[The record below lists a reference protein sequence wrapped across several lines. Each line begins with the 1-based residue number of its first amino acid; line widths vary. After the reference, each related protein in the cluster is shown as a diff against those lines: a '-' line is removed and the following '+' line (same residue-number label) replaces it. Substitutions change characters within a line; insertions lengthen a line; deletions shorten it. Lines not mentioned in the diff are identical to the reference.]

1 MPCCTVQ
8 ALSNLRTGPRSV
20 NVVPFTGVAAS
31 RTDLSCAVVNARFG
45 IRLSNLLRGNLAM
58 NNTAPPVRLA
68 LLLCAFFSFGFGQVA
83 AAEESAPRKL
93 VEIYK
98 VAPGQH
104 VAFLK
109 MIAQFDAASKEA
121 GIPPRDLYVHQDGAN
136 WDFMLIQN
144 ADYTDEQSAKLGKAL
159 ERMGLPRGANFFV
172 EFRKLIAEHTDTFVE
187 GPTTAQA
194 WLGKLK

>member
-1 MPCCTVQ
+1 
-8 ALSNLRTGPRSV
+8 
-20 NVVPFTGVAAS
+20 
-31 RTDLSCAVVNARFG
+31 
-45 IRLSNLLRGNLAM
+45 M
-58 NNTAPPVRLA
+58 NTTSLPVRLA
-68 LLLCAFFSFGFGQVA
+68 MLACALLSFCVGSIA
-83 AAEESAPRKL
+83 AADEPAPRKL

-109 MIAQFDAASKEA
+109 MIAQFDAASREA

-144 ADYTDEQSAKLGKAL
+144 ADYSDEQSAKLGKVL
-159 ERMGLPRGANFFV
+159 ESMGLPRGANFFV
-172 EFRKLIAEHTDTFVE
+172 EFRKFVAEHTDTFVE
-187 GPTTAQA
+187 GPTTAEA

>member
-1 MPCCTVQ
+1 
-8 ALSNLRTGPRSV
+8 
-20 NVVPFTGVAAS
+20 
-31 RTDLSCAVVNARFG
+31 
-45 IRLSNLLRGNLAM
+45 M
-58 NNTAPPVRLA
+58 NTTSFPVRLLTCA
-68 LLLCAFFSFGFGQVA
+68 LLSFCVGSIA
-83 AAEESAPRKL
+83 MADESPPRKL
-93 VEIYK
+93 VEIYR

-104 VAFLK
+104 VAFLR

-144 ADYTDEQSAKLGKAL
+144 ADYTDEQSAKLGKVL

-172 EFRKLIAEHTDTFVE
+172 EFRKFVAEHTDTFVE
-187 GPTTAQA
+187 GPTTAEA

>member
-1 MPCCTVQ
+1 MKNSPS
-8 ALSNLRTGPRSV
+8 L
-20 NVVPFTGVAAS
+20 
-31 RTDLSCAVVNARFG
+31 
-45 IRLSNLLRGNLAM
+45 
-58 NNTAPPVRLA
+58 PVRLS
-68 LLLCAFFSFGFGQVA
+68 LLLCTISLLGLCPPAFAQDP
-83 AAEESAPRKL
+83 APRKL

-98 VAPGQH
+98 IAPGQH

-121 GIPPRDLYVHQDGAN
+121 GIAPRDLYVHQDGAN

-144 ADYTDEQSAKLGKAL
+144 ADYTDEQSARLAKVL

-187 GPTTAQA
+187 GPTTAEA